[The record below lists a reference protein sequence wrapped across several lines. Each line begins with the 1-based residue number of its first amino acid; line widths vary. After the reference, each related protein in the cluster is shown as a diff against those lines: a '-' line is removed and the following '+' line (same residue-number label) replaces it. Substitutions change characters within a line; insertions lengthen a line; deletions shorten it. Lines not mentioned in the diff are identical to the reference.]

1 MRLSFSMRAVVAALF
16 GVLLPLAVWGG
27 SAQAQTQAQTQTI
40 TNVAKATWTFG
51 GNDGGTDSNPV
62 EIEVT
67 PRPPE
72 IVTYHP
78 APGDSSGG
86 NKTYPQPICFGGT
99 NPGDSTGVPEVTLS
113 TPVEEIE
120 TLRAGE
126 DLVFEIR
133 SWGSNLDRAAI
144 DQLDVTLTTNQGDR
158 EVLRVFE
165 TGINT
170 GVFIGKISTGRL
182 PPLPVQDDCRLNLA
196 NGDVIEIAA
205 SQPGEDAIVIE
216 TDVDVLADPFGVV
229 FDSETGESINGAR
242 VTLIDAATGLPAV
255 VFAEDGVT
263 PWPSSVISGRAI
275 TDGAG
280 NIYEMGTGEYW
291 FPLTSLG
298 TYRLQIEPPAPYTAP
313 SVVSPED
320 LARLTREDGSAFVIL
335 DASYGGT
342 FTLNDP
348 TPVEIDIPLDR
359 PSLSVS
365 LSKNVNRAAAQPGDA
380 VFYTLIARNQDPTRV
395 KRNVVLV
402 DTPSRWLRLRTD
414 SVRVD
419 GRAAPDAVQPNA
431 DGSRLTVNLGD
442 IEGGA
447 ERRVTYAMII
457 RPDAPPGEALNKAE
471 ATDSLGRRVVASA
484 VLDIERES
492 IAGRMTIIGRVM
504 AGQCSI
510 EGPRR
515 GIPNVRVMM
524 EDGSF
529 AITDKD
535 GRYHFEGVVPGTH
548 VVQAARMTL
557 PEGSEFVDCHRSTR
571 NAGSASSRFAIGQG
585 GSLVVADFHAIVPEG
600 SLPALSEDEALVAN
614 ADAGLPM
621 NVAGAPDAN
630 AVLPGSAGKVAA
642 APVEPV
648 RELEDAATT
657 DWLAQGDGPDGWLT
671 PTIDHNPRAPTTR
684 VAIRHRKGQK
694 INLFVDG
701 KPVNGLAFE
710 GTREPEKGRFA
721 ISQWRGVPLE
731 NEKTVLSAEIVNS
744 FGVVN
749 ETIER
754 AVYFTNTPTRVELVE
769 SQSSLVAD
777 GRTRPVVAIRV
788 FDRNNRPLREG
799 VAGEFKLN
807 APYQSA
813 AQLQQ
818 QQLNQLTGLGSSSA
832 RWVVEGSDGIARIE
846 LAPTMVSGSLRL
858 DFFFDDGEIRREQEL
873 QTWIVPGDIEWT
885 VVGLA
890 EGSIGARTVAD
901 NMERDGR
908 FDSDLGDK
916 ARVALYAKG
925 RVLGKFLTTIAYD
938 SAKQRDDQ
946 RVLGTLD
953 PNAYY
958 TVFGDASSRR
968 FDAASREKL
977 YVRIETASFYALYG
991 DFETGFDQT
1000 NLARYN
1006 RTATGVKGEAR
1017 FGQIQTQGFAA
1028 EISTRF
1034 RRDEIQGQGITG
1046 PYTLGNRRIV
1056 ANSETVTLETRDRFR
1071 SELVVSSRVLERF
1084 IDYDIDLL
1092 SGTITFS
1099 QPVLSRDFDLN
1110 PQFIVIDYEIDAL
1123 AGGEMNAGL
1132 RAAWTSDNGAVRIG
1146 ATAITDKGEGARTD
1160 IGAVD
1165 LRARIGQSTE
1175 IRAELAA
1182 SRSEGETA
1190 TGWMV
1195 EAQHSAANV
1204 DVLAYARQ
1212 LDADYGVGQQNGV
1225 ELGRR
1230 KIGVDARVR
1239 LDEQFSVLGS
1249 AWQDDSLVDE
1259 NRRRAAQI
1267 ELGYQGETTDLRAG
1281 IVHFNDRLSD
1291 GTRNTSTVLEGGVT
1305 HRMFGNAL
1313 ELSATS
1319 SVALEDD
1326 QSIDL
1331 PTRHRF
1337 GARYALTDGV
1347 RLVGLYEIAQGDNVD
1362 ARTVRGGIEVTPWA
1376 GSQIVTSLGKQ
1387 RIDESGDRSFAAFGL
1402 SQTYQVSP
1410 ELTLDATIDGSRTI
1424 GGKPDV
1430 ADVVN
1435 VDQPIASGGQF
1446 GPGGNTLFEDFTAF
1460 TLGGAYRKDR
1470 WSATARA
1477 EYRDGEFA
1485 NRKGVTLGAIRQLG
1499 EGSVVGSGFTFTE
1512 AEGTAG
1518 TATQIMDAAIAF
1530 AHRPDDSEIA
1540 MLGKLEFR
1548 SDSVTGAVA
1557 GQVDATG
1564 RTALDVTGDAKSRRL
1579 IASLSTNWS
1588 PRGRDEVDD
1597 VDQEVRR
1604 SEFGLFLGARYNF
1617 DQFEGFDLSGV
1628 TALAGLDARVG
1639 IGRRFE
1645 LGATGTVR
1653 SNLTSGITSFSVG
1666 PNIGFVPADG
1676 VLLTVGY
1683 NIAGFRDEDFSA
1695 ARNTDKGIYA
1705 SVRMKFDADTFGF
1718 LGLGR

>member
-1 MRLSFSMRAVVAALF
+1 MRTSFSISAVAGAIF
-16 GVLLPLAVWGG
+16 GLLLPLALWGG
-27 SAQAQTQAQTQTI
+27 SAQAQTI
-40 TNVAKATWTFG
+40 TNVAKATWTSAGDEG
-51 GNDGGTDSNPV
+51 GAESNPV
-62 EIEVT
+62 EFEVT

-72 IVTYHP
+72 IITYHP
-78 APGDSSGG
+78 VPGTDGGG
-86 NKTYPQPICFGGT
+86 NKTYPQPICFGGQ
-99 NPGDSTGVPEVTLS
+99 NPGDSVGVPDETLS

-133 SWGSNLDRAAI
+133 SWSSNLDRAAI
-144 DQLDVTLTTNQGDR
+144 DQLDVILTTNQGDR
-158 EVLRVFE
+158 EELRIFE
-165 TGINT
+165 TGFNT
-170 GVFIGKISTGRL
+170 GVFVGKISTGRL
-182 PPLPVQDDCRLNLA
+182 PPLPTQDDCRLNLA
-196 NGDVIEIAA
+196 NGDIIEIAA
-205 SQPGEDAIVIE
+205 TQPGEDAIVIQ

-229 FDSETGESINGAR
+229 FDSETGEGVNGAR
-242 VTLIDAATGLPAV
+242 VTLVDAATGLPAV

-263 PWPSSVISGRAI
+263 PWPSTVISGQPI

-280 NIYEMGTGEYW
+280 NVYDMGTGEYW

-298 TYRLQIEPPAPYTAP
+298 TYRLEIVPPAPYTAP

-320 LARLTREDGSAFVIL
+320 IARLSREDGSAFVIL

-359 PSLSVS
+359 PSLSVN
-365 LSKNVNRAAAQPGDA
+365 LSKTANRAAAQPGDA

-414 SVRVD
+414 SVRID
-419 GRAAPDAVQPNA
+419 GQAAPDAVQPNA

-442 IEGGA
+442 IDGGS

-457 RPDAPPGEALNKAE
+457 RPDAPPGEAVNKAE
-471 ATDSLGRRVVASA
+471 ATDSLGRRAVASA

-492 IAGRMTIIGRVM
+492 IAGRMTIVGRVM

-510 EGPRR
+510 EGTRR

-557 PEGSEFVDCHRSTR
+557 PEGSEFVDCHRGTR

-600 SLPALSEDEALVAN
+600 SLPDLTEQEALYAN
-614 ADAGLPM
+614 ADAQIPGELGPATLNGEGLPVQ
-621 NVAGAPDAN
+621 NTAIAP
-630 AVLPGSAGKVAA
+630 A
-642 APVEPV
+642 APAKTEPV
-648 RELEDAATT
+648 LEDSNAT
-657 DWLAQGDGPDGWLT
+657 DWIAQGDGPDGWLT
-671 PTIDHNPRAPTTR
+671 PSVDYNPRAPTTR
-684 VAIRHRKGQK
+684 VAIRHRRGQT

-701 KPVNGLAFE
+701 EPVNKLAFE
-710 GTREPEKGRFA
+710 GTRTPEQGRFA
-721 ISQWRGVPLE
+721 VSHWRGVPLE
-731 NEKTVLSAEIVNS
+731 NEKTILTAEIVNS

-754 AVYFTNTPTRVELVE
+754 TVYFTNTPTRVELVE
-769 SQSSLVAD
+769 SESMLVAD

-788 FDRNNRPLREG
+788 LDRNNRPLREG
-799 VAGEFKLN
+799 VSGEFKLN

-813 AQLQQ
+813 SQLEQ

-832 RWVVEGSDGIARIE
+832 RWIVEGSDGIARIE

-873 QTWIVPGDIEWT
+873 ETWIVPGDIEWT

-890 EGSIGARTVAD
+890 EGSVGARTVAD

-977 YVRIETASFYALYG
+977 YVRIETATFYALYG

-1006 RTATGVKGEAR
+1006 RVATGVKGEAR
-1017 FGQIQTQGFAA
+1017 FGQVQAQGFAA

-1034 RRDEIQGQGITG
+1034 RRDEIQGQGISG

-1071 SELVVSSRVLERF
+1071 SELIVSSRVLERF

-1099 QPVLSRDFDLN
+1099 EPVLSRDFDLN
-1110 PQFIVIDYEIDAL
+1110 PQFIVVDYEIDAL

-1132 RAAWTSDNGAVRIG
+1132 RADWTSDNGAIRIG

-1165 LRARIGQSTE
+1165 LRARVGQSTE

-1195 EAQHSAANV
+1195 EAQHSAADL

-1230 KIGVDARVR
+1230 KVGVDARVR
-1239 LDEQFSVLGS
+1239 LDERFSVLGS
-1249 AWQDDSLVDE
+1249 AWQDDSLVDD
-1259 NRRRAAQI
+1259 NRRRAAQV

-1291 GTRNTSTVLEGGVT
+1291 GTRNKSTVLEGGVT
-1305 HRMFGNAL
+1305 HRLFENAL

-1319 SVALEDD
+1319 SVAIEDD

-1337 GARYALTDGV
+1337 GARYALTDDV
-1347 RLVGLYEIAQGDNVD
+1347 RLVGLYEVAQGDNVD
-1362 ARTVRGGIEVTPWA
+1362 ARTVRGGIEVSPWT
-1376 GSQIVTSLGKQ
+1376 GSQVVTSIGKQ

-1402 SQTYQVSP
+1402 SQTFQVSP
-1410 ELTLDATIDGSRTI
+1410 ELTLDATVDGSRTI

-1435 VDQPIASGGQF
+1435 VEQPIASGGQF
-1446 GPGGNTLFEDFTAF
+1446 GPGGNTLFEDFTAV
-1460 TLGGAYRKDR
+1460 TVGGAYRKDR

-1512 AEGTAG
+1512 AEGSNG
-1518 TATQIMDAAIAF
+1518 TGTQIMDAALAF

-1540 MLGKLEFR
+1540 MLGKLEYR

-1564 RTALDVTGDAKSRRL
+1564 RTALDVTGDAQSRRL

-1588 PRGRDEVDD
+1588 PRGRDEIDD
-1597 VDQEVRR
+1597 VEQEVRR
-1604 SEFGLFLGARYNF
+1604 SEFGLFLGGRYNF
-1617 DQFEGFDLSGV
+1617 DEFEGVDISGV
-1628 TALAGLDARVG
+1628 TALAGLDARLG
-1639 IGRRFE
+1639 LGNRFE
-1645 LGATGTVR
+1645 IGATGTVR
-1653 SNLTSGITSFSVG
+1653 SNLTAGITSFSFG

-1676 VLLTVGY
+1676 VLLTLGY

-1695 ARNTDKGIYA
+1695 SRNTDKGIYA